1 MKYKMA
7 LSMNKKVVEETQ
19 NLTIVWETQNI
30 RIFDIRE
37 KHIRII
43 LEYTF
48 IYLKL
53 GNFTDPGNVKYWD
66 GFGICLDKLI
76 KAMKM
81 NHTKVLLTK
90 NTKVYLLLRMHKCL
104 QCWR

>member
-1 MKYKMA
+1 M
-7 LSMNKKVVEETQ
+7 
-19 NLTIVWETQNI
+19 
-30 RIFDIRE
+30 
-37 KHIRII
+37 
-43 LEYTF
+43 EYTF

-104 QCWR
+104 QC